1 MWRMSTGWCRSTSS
15 PVCRRRSRNWRKFS
29 CIEAL
34 RKRREVVGGRGLS
47 YLDRH
52 RTTIQAAKDETVS
65 GQKTMKAL
73 VLRKHGGLD
82 ELEVVT
88 DHPLPAAVAGHVVIR
103 VRASSFNYH
112 DVFTVRGMP
121 GIKVP
126 LPVVVGLDMAGEI
139 TEVGPGV
146 APWKA
151 GDRVLVN
158 PLNKKKGLMGEM
170 LDGGMA
176 EYCLVAADQLIAMP
190 SGVSFEDAASL
201 PVAYGTAHRMLI
213 THDTVK
219 AGERVLI
226 LGASG
231 GVGTGCIILAKHL
244 GAEVIACTS
253 SPEKMQKLKALGA
266 DEVLNVKETDFSKWA
281 VEKYGKPQRRS
292 YDGGVDVVINFTGG
306 DTWHPSLRCLKRGGR
321 LLVCGATAGYDPK
334 EDLRYIWSFELKV
347 IGSNS
352 FYDDNLAA
360 LMEMIQR
367 GEVKPVIDKV
377 LPLEEAAEGLRLIQD
392 REVIGKVVVAP

>member
-1 MWRMSTGWCRSTSS
+1 MR
-15 PVCRRRSRNWRKFS
+15 
-29 CIEAL
+29 
-34 RKRREVVGGRGLS
+34 
-47 YLDRH
+47 
-52 RTTIQAAKDETVS
+52 
-65 GQKTMKAL
+65 AL
-73 VLRKHGGLD
+73 VLRRHGSLD
-82 ELEVVT
+82 DLDYVT
-88 DHPLPAAVAGHVVIR
+88 DHPRPAVTAGHVVIR

-126 LPVVVGLDMAGEI
+126 LPVVIGLDMAGEI
-139 TEVGPGV
+139 AEIGPGV
-146 APWKA
+146 TGWSV

-158 PLNKKKGLMGEM
+158 PVNRKLGLMGEM

-176 EYCLVAADQLIAMP
+176 EYCRVAADQLVAMP
-190 SGVSFEDAASL
+190 AGVTFEQAAAL

-231 GVGTGCIILAKHL
+231 GVGTGCVILAKML
-244 GAEVIACTS
+244 GAEVIACAS
-253 SPEKMQKLKALGA
+253 SDAKLKRLKEMGA
-266 DEVLNVKETDFSKWA
+266 DEAIDYTKVDFSKWA
-281 VEKYGKPQRRS
+281 IERYGKPQRRS

-306 DTWHPSLRCLKRGGR
+306 DTWAPSLKCVKRGGKI
-321 LLVCGATAGYDPK
+321 LVCGATAGHDPK
-334 EDLRYIWSFELKV
+334 EDLRYIWSFELKI

-360 LMEMIQR
+360 LMELIAQ
-367 GEVKPVIDKV
+367 KKLAPVIDTV
-377 LPLEEAAEGLRLIQD
+377 LPLDEAREGLRLIQD
-392 REVIGKVVVAP
+392 REVIGKVVVTP

>member
-1 MWRMSTGWCRSTSS
+1 
-15 PVCRRRSRNWRKFS
+15 
-29 CIEAL
+29 
-34 RKRREVVGGRGLS
+34 
-47 YLDRH
+47 
-52 RTTIQAAKDETVS
+52 
-65 GQKTMKAL
+65 MKAL
-73 VLRKHGGLD
+73 LLRQHGGLENLD
-82 ELEVVT
+82 VVS
-88 DHPLPAAVAGHVVIR
+88 DHPVPPATEGHVVIR

-139 TEVGPGV
+139 SEVGAGV
-146 APWKA
+146 SGWKP

-176 EYCLVAADQLIAMP
+176 QYCLVAADQLIKMP
-190 SGVSFEDAASL
+190 TGVSFEAAAAL

-213 THDTVK
+213 THNTVK
-219 AGERVLI
+219 TGDRVVI

-244 GAEVIACTS
+244 GAHVIACTS
-253 SPEKMQKLKALGA
+253 SAEKVQKLKELGA
-266 DEVLNVKETDFSKWA
+266 DEVLNVKDTDFSKWA

-292 YDGGVDVVINFTGG
+292 YEGGVDVVINFTGG
-306 DTWHPSLRCLKRGGR
+306 DTWHPSLRCLKRGGK

-334 EDLRYIWSFELKV
+334 EDLRYIWSFELQV

-352 FYDDNLAA
+352 FYDDDLQA
-360 LMEMIQR
+360 LMKLIAEGTIQ
-367 GEVKPVIDKV
+367 PVIDKV
-377 LPLEEAAEGLRLIQD
+377 LPLEEAREGLRLIQD
-392 REVIGKVVVAP
+392 REVIGKVIVTP

>member
-1 MWRMSTGWCRSTSS
+1 
-15 PVCRRRSRNWRKFS
+15 
-29 CIEAL
+29 
-34 RKRREVVGGRGLS
+34 
-47 YLDRH
+47 
-52 RTTIQAAKDETVS
+52 
-65 GQKTMKAL
+65 MKAL
-73 VLRKHGGLD
+73 LLRQHGGLENLD
-82 ELEVVT
+82 VVS
-88 DHPLPAAVAGHVVIR
+88 DHPVPPATEGHVVIR

-146 APWKA
+146 TGWTT

-176 EYCLVAADQLIAMP
+176 QYCLVAADQLIRMP
-190 SGVSFEDAASL
+190 AGVSFEAAAAL

-213 THDTVK
+213 THKTVK
-219 AGERVLI
+219 AGDHVVI

-244 GAEVIACTS
+244 GAHVIACTS
-253 SPEKMQKLKALGA
+253 SAEKMQKLKELGA
-266 DEVLNVKETDFSKWA
+266 DEVLNVKDTDFSKWA
-281 VEKYGKPQRRS
+281 VEKYGKPQRRT
-292 YDGGVDVVINFTGG
+292 YEGGVDVVINFTGG
-306 DTWHPSLRCLKRGGR
+306 DTWHPSLRCLKRGGK

-334 EDLRYIWSFELKV
+334 EDLRYIWSFELQV

-352 FYDDNLAA
+352 FYDDDLQA
-360 LMEMIQR
+360 LMKLIAEGTIQ
-367 GEVKPVIDKV
+367 PVIDKV
-377 LPLEEAAEGLRLIQD
+377 LPLEEAREGLRLIQD
-392 REVIGKVVVAP
+392 REVIGKVIVTP

>member
-1 MWRMSTGWCRSTSS
+1 VTG
-15 PVCRRRSRNWRKFS
+15 
-29 CIEAL
+29 
-34 RKRREVVGGRGLS
+34 
-47 YLDRH
+47 DR
-52 RTTIQAAKDETVS
+52 
-65 GQKTMKAL
+65 TMKAL
-73 VLRKHGGLD
+73 LLRKHGGLE
-82 ELEVVT
+82 ELEVVS
-88 DHPLPAAVAGHVVIR
+88 DHPVPAAVEGHVVIR

-126 LPVVVGLDMAGEI
+126 LPVVIGLDMAGEI
-139 TEVGPGV
+139 AQVGAGV
-146 APWKA
+146 AGWSV

-158 PLNKKKGLMGEM
+158 PLNRRKGLMGEM

-176 EYCLVAADQLIAMP
+176 EYCLVAADQLVAMP
-190 SGVSFEDAASL
+190 AGVGFEEAAAL

-219 AGERVLI
+219 KGDRVLV

-231 GVGTGCIILAKHL
+231 GVGTGSIILAKHL

-253 SPEKMQKLKALGA
+253 SPEKMRKLKALGA
-266 DEVLNVKETDFSKWA
+266 DEVINVKETDFSKWA

-306 DTWHPSLRCLKRGGR
+306 DSWQPSLRCLKRGGK
-321 LLVCGATAGYDPK
+321 LVVCGATAGYDPK
-334 EDLRYIWSFELKV
+334 EDLRYIWSFELKI

-352 FYDDNLAA
+352 FYDDDLKA
-360 LMEMIQR
+360 LMRLIAD
-367 GEVKPVIDKV
+367 GKLKPVIDKV
-377 LPLEEAAEGLRLIQD
+377 LPLDKAREGLRLIQD